1 MNLKK
6 NITIVTG
13 HFGSGKTNFSMN
25 LALRTAQR
33 GTPVTLIDM
42 DIVNPYFRSADFAGK
57 YPDVHVL
64 APDYANSNV
73 DLPYLGGGVETA
85 LEGADPVIVD
95 VGGDDAGAVALGR
108 YRHTLQAHDYD
119 LLCVISCYRYLTR
132 SPQECVAYLRDIEAA
147 CGLTVTGL
155 VNNSNLGKET
165 RPEDVR
171 ASVLFAEEVSRLSG
185 VPLLVT
191 AADKRLE
198 GTLDDIEHIEYVDV
212 LVKTIWDK
220 EEEEWQKSR

>member
-1 MNLKK
+1 MDLRKK
-6 NITIVTG
+6 ITIVTG
-13 HFGSGKTNFSMN
+13 HFGSGKTNFSIN
-25 LALRTAQR
+25 LARHAAQGGAR
-33 GTPVTLIDM
+33 VTLIDM
-42 DIVNPYFRSADFAGK
+42 DIVNPYFRSADFVGQ
-57 YPDVHVL
+57 YPGVNVL
-64 APDYANSNV
+64 APDFANSNV

-85 LEGADPVIVD
+85 LEGDAPVIVD

-108 YRHTLQAHDYD
+108 YRPVLLRQDYD

-132 SPQECVAYLRDIEAA
+132 SPEECVEYLRDIEAA
-147 CGLTVTGL
+147 CGLSATGL
-155 VNNSNLGKET
+155 INNSNLGKAT
-165 RPEDVR
+165 TPEDVR

-185 VPLLVT
+185 VPLLLT

-198 GTLDDIEHIEYVDV
+198 GTLDDIEPIEYVDV